1 MQNQNTVLVVDDD
14 PAIVEFVSDALQDEG
29 YSVITAT
36 NGAAALVAV
45 RQYQPQVVVLDM
57 RMPVMDGWAFLAVY
71 CRQVAV
77 HAPVIAISA
86 HAYQSPTMLC
96 IDAFLAKPFDLDVL
110 LDLITKYTPSTQQ

>member
-1 MQNQNTVLVVDDD
+1 MQNTVLVVDDD
-14 PAIVEFVSDALQDEG
+14 PAIVEFVSDALRDEG

-36 NGAAALVAV
+36 NGATALVAV

-71 CRQVAV
+71 CGQAAI

-86 HAYQSPTMLC
+86 HTQQSPTMQC

-110 LDLITKYTPSTQQ
+110 LDLIAKCTPSTQH